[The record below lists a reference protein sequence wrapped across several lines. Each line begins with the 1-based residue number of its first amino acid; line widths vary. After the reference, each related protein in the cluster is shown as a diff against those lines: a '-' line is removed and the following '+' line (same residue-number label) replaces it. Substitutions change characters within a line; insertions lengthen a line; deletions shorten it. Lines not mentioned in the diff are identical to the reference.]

1 MIMMMPVRMVKT
13 SRILA
18 AEVMVVRVT
27 SVYSVPWAQAVF
39 QRKHVGAGYYPPIWS
54 RKGCHLHLSPHNS
67 WAWAGPRP
75 GGGWVKGA
83 RTGVCADGAHR
94 PPQQKERKCDGQS

>member
-1 MIMMMPVRMVKT
+1 MIMMMPARMVKT

-27 SVYSVPWAQAVF
+27 SVYSVPWAQTVF

-67 WAWAGPRP
+67 WAWAGPSL
-75 GGGWVKGA
+75 
-83 RTGVCADGAHR
+83 GVAG
-94 PPQQKERKCDGQS
+94 